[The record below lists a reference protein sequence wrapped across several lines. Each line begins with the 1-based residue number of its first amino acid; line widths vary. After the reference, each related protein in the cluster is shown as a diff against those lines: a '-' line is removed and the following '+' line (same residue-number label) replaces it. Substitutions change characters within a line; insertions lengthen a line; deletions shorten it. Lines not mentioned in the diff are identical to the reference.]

1 MPHAT
6 LSPCPKEP
14 VATSMKFNLIMML
27 FLLVVLA
34 AGVKGVPW
42 GRMAF
47 EIGINFSEVHQFRSR
62 KKSSL
67 V

>member
-14 VATSMKFNLIMML
+14 VATSMKFNLIMIL

-34 AGVKGVPW
+34 AGVGVVSYPT
-42 GRMAF
+42 R
-47 EIGINFSEVHQFRSR
+47 
-62 KKSSL
+62 
-67 V
+67 